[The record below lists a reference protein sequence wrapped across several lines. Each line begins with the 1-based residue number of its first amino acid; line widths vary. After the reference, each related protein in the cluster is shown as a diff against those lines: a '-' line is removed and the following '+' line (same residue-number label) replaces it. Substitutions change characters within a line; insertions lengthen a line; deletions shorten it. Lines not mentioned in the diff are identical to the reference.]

1 MKLYK
6 ELRLQDNHCLYTFI
20 ESEVRNDKVEKVE
33 KVTKI
38 NSRIISKPHAQLQ
51 TMAKTCAKFHKDR
64 YKIVWGVALTRYPLP
79 LDFHRIWGQKIRKF
93 TKWKKWQKLIQGL
106 YPNHMHIS
114 RPWRK
119 HVQSFKKI
127 SIKLYEELC
136 SQGTHYHN
144 IFIESEVRKWQS
156 LQVEKVTK
164 INARIISKPYAYL
177 QTMEKTCAK
186 FQKDWYKI
194 VWGVA
199 LTKYPVSLHWGRK
212 MTTHASSQSGKSDKK

>member
-20 ESEVRNDKVEKVE
+20 ESEVRNDQVHKVE

-38 NSRIISKPHAQLQ
+38 NSRIISKPCAHLQ

-64 YKIVWGVALTRYPLP
+64 YRIVWGVTLTRYPLS
-79 LDFHRIWGQKIRKF
+79 LDFHRIWGQKSTKF
-93 TKWKKWQKLIQGL
+93 TKRKKWQKLIQGL

-136 SQGTHYHN
+136 SQGTHYRN

-156 LQVEKVTK
+156 SQSGKSNK
-164 INARIISKPYAYL
+164 NYCNIISKPCAHL

-199 LTKYPVSLHWGRK
+199 LTRYPLSIHWGRK
-212 MTTHASSQSGKSDKK
+212 MTMFTKWKKW